1 MQAQSAAGESLAPRE
16 QIPVDDEAL
25 ARRLGV
31 RARRLIE
38 ALPRTEDEL
47 RVRLLEKPWAK
58 PRPDLVERAVADCLA
73 RGLIG
78 GAGHAKALRDRL
90 FNYAVWLLA
99 RAPRTERELRRRLA
113 RPRFSSPEFVEDVV
127 SALKRYGYVDDEDF
141 ARRYAERR
149 ATGGKSGARLLR
161 MELRAKGVM
170 DSEAIDR
177 AVSEAFERAPEADAI
192 DALIERRL
200 SRVASADRNDLRK
213 IGDFLLRRGFDPE
226 TVRERLRERARGIR
240 GDDTFDEE

>member
-1 MQAQSAAGESLAPRE
+1 MALRDQE
-16 QIPVDDEAL
+16 PVDDAAL
-25 ARRLGV
+25 SRRLGV

-58 PRPDLVERAVADCLA
+58 ARPDLVDQAVADCLS

-99 RAPRTERELRRRLA
+99 RAPRTERELRRRLS

-141 ARRYAERR
+141 AMRYAERR
-149 ATGGKSGARLLR
+149 AAGGKSGARLLR
-161 MELRAKGVM
+161 MELKAKGVA
-170 DSEAIDR
+170 DTEAIDR
-177 AVSEAFERAPEADAI
+177 AVREAFERAPEADAI

-200 SRVASADRNDLRK
+200 SRSANVDRNELRK
-213 IGDFLLRRGFDPE
+213 VGDFLLRRGFDPE
-226 TVRERLRERARGIR
+226 TVRERLRERASNLG
-240 GDDTFDEE
+240 GDDDFGEE

>member
-1 MQAQSAAGESLAPRE
+1 MAPRD

-58 PRPDLVERAVADCLA
+58 PRPDLVERAVADCLD

-78 GAGHAKALRDRL
+78 GAGHTKALRDRL

-200 SRVASADRNDLRK
+200 SRATSVDRNDLRK

-226 TVRERLRERARGIR
+226 TVRERLRERARDIR
-240 GDDTFDEE
+240 GDETFDEE

>member
-1 MQAQSAAGESLAPRE
+1 MTAGESVETRDSSPE
-16 QIPVDDEAL
+16 GEDVL

-47 RVRLLEKPWAK
+47 RIRLLEKSWA
-58 PRPDLVERAVADCLA
+58 RPHPDVVDRVVADCVA
-73 RGLIG
+73 RGLVG
-78 GAGHAKALRDRL
+78 GAGHARALRDRL

-99 RAPRTERELRRRLA
+99 RAPRTERDLRRRLA
-113 RPRFSSPEFVEDVV
+113 RPRFSNPEIVEDVV
-127 SALKRYGYVDDEDF
+127 TALKRYGYVDDDDF

-170 DSEAIDR
+170 DGEAVDR
-177 AVSEAFERAPEADAI
+177 AVREAFERAPESEPI
-192 DALIERRL
+192 EALIERRL
-200 SRVASADRNDLRK
+200 SRRTVVDRNDLRK
-213 IGDFLLRRGFDPE
+213 LGDFLLRRGFDPE
-226 TVRERLRERARGIR
+226 TVRERLRERARSLDG
-240 GDDTFDEE
+240 GVSFEEE

>member
-1 MQAQSAAGESLAPRE
+1 MALRDQE
-16 QIPVDDEAL
+16 PVDDASL
-25 ARRLGV
+25 SRRLGV

-47 RVRLLEKPWAK
+47 RARLLEKPWAK
-58 PRPDLVERAVADCLA
+58 ARPDLVDQAVADCLS

-78 GAGHAKALRDRL
+78 GSGHAKALRDRL

-99 RAPRTERELRRRLA
+99 RAPRTERELRRRLS

-141 ARRYAERR
+141 AMRYAERR
-149 ATGGKSGARLLR
+149 AASGKSGARLLR
-161 MELRAKGVM
+161 MELKAKGVA
-170 DSEAIDR
+170 DTEAIDR
-177 AVSEAFERAPEADAI
+177 AVREAFERAPEAHAI

-200 SRVASADRNDLRK
+200 SRSANVDRNELRRV
-213 IGDFLLRRGFDPE
+213 GDFLLRRGFDPE
-226 TVRERLRERARGIR
+226 TVRERLRERASDLG
-240 GDDTFDEE
+240 GDDAFGEE